1 MKNIRF
7 ATLPVAALLVAA
19 LAVAGCTDQYGPKQT
34 GGTLLGAGLGG
45 LAGAQFGGGK
55 GALAMTALGALGGAF
70 LGSEVGKSLDR
81 ADRSY
86 LANTTQTTL
95 ERAPV
100 GQGST
105 WRNPDSGNYGTI
117 TPTRTY
123 QAADSRPC
131 REYQQTIT
139 VGGRSEE
146 AIGRACRNSDGTWQI
161 VQ

>member
-1 MKNIRF
+1 MKSLRF
-7 ATLPVAALLVAA
+7 ATALVAA
-19 LAVAGCTDQYGPKQT
+19 LAVAGCANDYGPKQT

-45 LAGAQFGGGK
+45 LAGSQLGGGK
-55 GALAMTALGALGGAF
+55 GALAMTALGVLGGAY

-81 ADRSY
+81 ADRTY
-86 LANTTQTTL
+86 LANTTQTSL
-95 ERAPV
+95 ERVPS
-100 GQGST
+100 GQSST

-123 QAADSRPC
+123 QAENRPC
-131 REYQQTIT
+131 REYTQTIV

-146 AIGRACRNSDGTWQI
+146 AIGRACRNPDGTWQI